1 MKHARTRN
9 VNGTHL
15 VGRMIASRKKLIETF
30 GEPCLFEP
38 STSEKVQIE
47 WCLEFGDGTI
57 ATVYD
62 WKQYGHIPD
71 ENEDVQW
78 NIGGRSSDAMELVLD
93 AVGLSSW

>member
-1 MKHARTRN
+1 MKHQRTRN
-9 VNGTHL
+9 IAGTSRKGH
-15 VGRMIASRKKLIETF
+15 MIASRKKLIETF

-38 STSEKVQIE
+38 STMEKVQIE
-47 WCLEFGDGTI
+47 WCLQFGDGTV

-71 ENEDVQW
+71 QDEEVQW
-78 NIGGRSSDAMELVLD
+78 NIGGRSRDAVEHVLD